1 MTPMTRSDLKN
12 IVKECLVEILA
23 EGIGGKI
30 NESRKP
36 SPAASSV
43 TQKGVDKQLAE
54 MQKMRQTIANK
65 VQYGQASAP
74 AKQPAQSSV
83 KNLVKSVTNDEIMA
97 SLFADTALTT
107 LQEQVESDRRLL
119 KGHSQDSA
127 PESDAPV
134 GGSGFSEEMALHW
147 SSLAFSDP
155 KKKK

>member
-1 MTPMTRSDLKN
+1 MTRSDLKN

-30 NESRKP
+30 TESRKP
-36 SPAASSV
+36 TPVAPAA
-43 TQKGVDKQLAE
+43 TQKGVEKQLAE

-65 VQYGQASAP
+65 VQYGQTSAP
-74 AKQPAQSSV
+74 LKQTAQASV
-83 KNLVKSVTNDEIMA
+83 KSLVRSVTNDEIMA
-97 SLFADTALTT
+97 SLFADTAQTT

-119 KGHSQDSA
+119 RGHSQDAA
-127 PESDAPV
+127 PESDAPT

>member
-1 MTPMTRSDLKN
+1 MTRSDLKN

-30 NESRKP
+30 NESRKAA
-36 SPAASSV
+36 PASLAV
-43 TQKGVDKQLAE
+43 TQKGVEKQLAE

-65 VQYGQASAP
+65 VQYGQGTPP
-74 AKQPAQSSV
+74 AKQPAQNSV